1 MDTNSKLSMQPV
13 EEFSPSQYQNLG
25 SFWMDKLGTQTTFNY
40 TYFLSNI
47 EYLSFQN
54 VNLTS
59 GKLLLFLLRLYYKEG
74 VSLWFIFYSI

>member
-1 MDTNSKLSMQPV
+1 
-13 EEFSPSQYQNLG
+13 
-25 SFWMDKLGTQTTFNY
+25 MDKLGTQTTFNY

-59 GKLLLFLLRLYYKEG
+59 GKLLLFLLRLY
-74 VSLWFIFYSI
+74 